1 MACFS
6 GSTRGQSVQQVEKLT
21 PEQQQLVALLT
32 QQAGPAIRA
41 VGGATIPGQQFA
53 PSGPS
58 GLQQQTFG
66 AAGGQGLDA
75 FLQSIQPFGGQ
86 QFAQQV
92 GGPLSAFAQNQF
104 QQETIPAIAGAVGA
118 GGGARSS
125 GFQDILAREGR
136 NLQLGLN
143 AQLAP
148 LAFGAQQSALGRQ
161 FQGAQGLA
169 GFAGLGA
176 QQRRIGEEQRQFGLQ
191 QFMAGAPE
199 ADPRLGFIGP
209 AFTSSFDTAV
219 QQGFFEPGI
228 GSQLAGPLASLGGS
242 ALIAGALS
250 DERIKENIEPID
262 DALEKVKQLK
272 GMTYNY
278 KFNEPDNRNGGIMAQ
293 ELEKVLPDAVSEI
306 NGIKYV
312 RYDAVIALLVN
323 AMNELARKVA

>member
-1 MACFS
+1 MF
-6 GSTRGQSVQQVEKLT
+6 
-21 PEQQQLVALLT
+21 
-32 QQAGPAIRA
+32 
-41 VGGATIPGQQFA
+41 
-53 PSGPS
+53 
-58 GLQQQTFG
+58 GL
-66 AAGGQGLDA
+66 AGGQGLDA
-75 FLQSIQPFGGQ
+75 FQQSIQPFSGQ

-148 LAFGAQQSALGRQ
+148 LAFGAQQGALGRQ

-176 QQRRIGEEQRQFGLQ
+176 QQRGIGEEQRQFGLQ
-191 QFMAGAPE
+191 QFLAGAPE

-219 QQGFFEPGI
+219 QQGFFQPGL
-228 GSQLAGPLASLGGS
+228 GSQLLAAGGA
-242 ALIAGALS
+242 ALS
-250 DERIKENIEPID
+250 GTNFNSDRRIKENVKPID
-262 DALEKVKQLK
+262 DALEKVKQLEGK
-272 GMTYNY
+272 TYNY
-278 KFNEPDNRNGGIMAQ
+278 KFNDVDNRNGGIMAQ
-293 ELEKVLPDAVSEI
+293 DLEKVLPDAVSEI
-306 NGIKYV
+306 NGIKFV
-312 RYDAVIALLVN
+312 RYDAVIALLID
-323 AMNELARKVA
+323 AINELARKTV